1 MATMQTPPTS
11 PQKLRLD
18 SLIPRD
24 SSLIRLL
31 VITVVIFI
39 AFSLAKPE
47 TFPSG
52 TNLEAMAR
60 QMSEIGILAIAVALT
75 MLSGGIDLS
84 INATANLTAVTTATI
99 LTAMTASPDTDPG
112 TVGLAIV
119 LAILAVVLAILAG
132 VAVGLLCGL
141 VNGFLVAYAKI
152 PPILATLGTM
162 TLFTGIGTVVTKGAA
177 VFGQARLSELG
188 NGEIGPV
195 PIPLVIFLLAAV
207 VISFIL
213 SRTKYGFDLYMMG
226 TNPQAAR
233 FSGIN
238 NRSVLLRTYL
248 LSVLLRTYLLSGM
261 LSAIAGI
268 IILGRIDAAR
278 IDFGESYVLLA
289 IMICVLG
296 GIDPSGGFGRRMAG
310 VVLAVVA
317 LQLLSTGLNQV
328 LFENSGANFFRQF
341 AWGATLLLVLML
353 NYFTTPASAT
363 SQQRE
368 IAPRLCFH
376 TKRIY
381 P

>member
-1 MATMQTPPTS
+1 MANVQTTS
-11 PQKLRLD
+11 TAALPAAPAQKLRLD

-24 SSLIRLL
+24 AGLIRLL
-31 VITVVIFI
+31 VITVVIFA
-39 AFSLAKPE
+39 AFSLARPDS
-47 TFPSG
+47 FPTV
-52 TNLEAMAR
+52 TNLESMAR

-84 INATANLTAVTTATI
+84 INATANLTAITVASI
-99 LTAMTASPDTDPG
+99 LTAMTASADTDPG
-112 TVGLAIV
+112 TVALAIA
-119 LAILAVVLAILAG
+119 LAIAAG
-132 VAVGLLCGL
+132 IGVGLLCGL
-141 VNGFLVAYAKI
+141 VNGFLVAYANI

-162 TLFTGIGTVVTKGAA
+162 TLFTGIGTIVTGGAA
-177 VFGQARLSELG
+177 FFGQARLSELG
-188 NGEIGPV
+188 NGEILFI

-213 SRTKYGFDLYMMG
+213 SRTKFGFDLYMMG

-238 NRSVLLRTYL
+238 NRGVLLRTY
-248 LSVLLRTYLLSGM
+248 VLSGI
-261 LSAIAGI
+261 LSAVAGI

-296 GIDPSGGFGRRMAG
+296 GIDPAGGYGRMAG

-353 NYFTTPASAT
+353 NYFSQRQRQRKASAE
-363 SQQRE
+363 R
-368 IAPRLCFH
+368 
-376 TKRIY
+376 
-381 P
+381 

>member
-1 MATMQTPPTS
+1 MTTVQPHPTPTDSSAPR
-11 PQKLRLD
+11 PRLD

-24 SSLIRLL
+24 SSILRLL

-39 AFSLAKPE
+39 AFTLARPD
-47 TFPSG
+47 TFP
-52 TNLEAMAR
+52 TMNNLEAMAR

-84 INATANLTAVTTATI
+84 INATANLTAITAATV
-99 LTAMTASPDTDPG
+99 LTAMTAAPDTAPG
-112 TVGLAIV
+112 TITLAIV
-119 LAILAVVLAILAG
+119 LAIAAG
-132 VAVGLLCGL
+132 VGVGFLCGL
-141 VNGFLVAYAKI
+141 ANGFLVAYAKI

-162 TLFTGIGTVVTKGAA
+162 TLFTGIGTVLTKGAA

-188 NGEIGPV
+188 NGGIGPL
-195 PIPLVIFLLAAV
+195 PIPLFIFLVAAV
-207 VISFIL
+207 IISFIL

-226 TNPQAAR
+226 TNPHASR

-238 NRSVLLRTYL
+238 NRSVLLRTYI
-248 LSVLLRTYLLSGM
+248 LSGI
-261 LSAIAGI
+261 LSAVAGI

-296 GIDPSGGFGRRMAG
+296 GIDPSGGFGRMTG

-328 LFENSGANFFRQF
+328 LFEDSGANFFRQF
-341 AWGATLLLVLML
+341 AWGVTLLLVLML
-353 NYFTTPASAT
+353 NYFSQRQRLKRAST
-363 SQQRE
+363 E
-368 IAPRLCFH
+368 
-376 TKRIY
+376 K
-381 P
+381 

>member
-1 MATMQTPPTS
+1 MATIQTPPTS
-11 PQKLRLD
+11 AQKLRLD

-84 INATANLTAVTTATI
+84 INATANLTAVAAATV

-112 TVGLAIV
+112 TVGLAI
-119 LAILAVVLAILAG
+119 VLAILAG

-248 LSVLLRTYLLSGM
+248 LSGM

-296 GIDPSGGFGRRMAG
+296 GIDPSGGFGRMAG

-353 NYFTTPASAT
+353 NYFSQRQRQRRAS
-363 SQQRE
+363 SE
-368 IAPRLCFH
+368 
-376 TKRIY
+376 K
-381 P
+381 